1 MQQFPT
7 QIEFQED
14 FDFKNSQLLGQGTFG
29 KVYRAKALKSLPP
42 GNYAL
47 KIIET
52 ISEQAYELAIQELN
66 LYQVITYHQSVI
78 KVYKVYSW
86 IEDKKYIL
94 VFAME
99 LAHNS
104 LKADIEERRKA
115 QQEFGD
121 IMLIDI
127 MIQCLKAFYYLAK
140 NKHLFHRD
148 IKPENILVTCRQP
161 FTIKLADFGAGKENF
176 NGQTMLNTL
185 VGTPLFL
192 SPKLY
197 FAYTTNQPGK
207 VKHDLEKSDVFSLGI
222 TFLQMILLLSDKDLQ
237 KLNDPIIYEEK
248 TGNAIDTSDDPLK
261 KKDCQGWKK
270 LQFHISNI
278 KNPQIKAC
286 IQGMTEFSERNRF
299 TWLKALKAL
308 NPDYEDDEK
317 DQLVHPTSINDQQA
331 KAIKF
336 YSNSNTTLRYLGT
349 LNDIS
354 NHKKII
360 SAGSQI
366 LAYSNEGIRIISLQ
380 GVSEC
385 IYTQN
390 VSFLSYIQTLNICV
404 GITQQ
409 GEIFGVNLKSKTFY
423 TEKITHFQY
432 DKITV
437 MKYMRK
443 DLCILGSQNGEIMI
457 LAFDTQPPCV
467 IKKYKDVDRSVIDL
481 IYDDENKQ
489 IISSHENFM
498 IYGKQLVYEQS
509 AKYQYDSQIDNLQLI
524 SSEYFAG
531 LSKNLAQIPI
541 FHIKDGIINIVQ
553 KCQITGNN
561 IPLALTLS
569 GNYLVWVCEKYIG
582 SIQIST
588 KLNQSKEDKNDELM
602 VNASK
607 PAKLLCFLEIDR
619 TIIASDGIK
628 LHKYQIGK
636 KSQEKTVCQNCQ
648 IF

>member
-7 QIEFQED
+7 QGEFQED
-14 FDFKNSQLLGQGTFG
+14 FDFKNSSLLGQGTFG

-52 ISEQAYELAIQELN
+52 TSEQAYELAIQELN
-66 LYQVITYHQSVI
+66 LYQVITYHQNVI

-86 IEDKKYIL
+86 IEEKKYVL

-115 QQEFGD
+115 SQEFGD

-127 MIQCLKAFYYLAK
+127 MNQCLKAFYYLAK

-148 IKPENILVTCRQP
+148 IKPENILVSCRQP
-161 FTIKLADFGAGKENF
+161 YTVKLADFGAGKENF

-197 FAYTTNQPGK
+197 VAYSTNQAGK

-248 TGNAIDTSDDPLK
+248 TGNAIDTSDDALK

-278 KNPQIKAC
+278 RNPLIKAC

-299 TWLKALKAL
+299 TWLKAIKAL
-308 NPDYEDDEK
+308 NPEYEDDEK
-317 DQLVHPTSINDQQA
+317 DQSVYPAQIRDEQT
-331 KAIKF
+331 KAIQF
-336 YSNSNTTLRYLGT
+336 YSNQCITLRYLGSV
-349 LNDIS
+349 NDLS

-360 SAGSQI
+360 SADSQI
-366 LAYSNEGIRIISLQ
+366 LAYSNEGVRLISLQ

-385 IYTQN
+385 IFTQN
-390 VSFLSYIQTLNICV
+390 VSFLSYIPTLSICV
-404 GITQQ
+404 GITQS
-409 GEIFGVNLKSKTFY
+409 GEIFGVNVKNKTFY
-423 TEKITHFQY
+423 CEKIKNFQH

-443 DLCILGSQNGEIMI
+443 DLCILGSQSGEIMI

-467 IKKYKDVDRSVIDL
+467 IKKYKDVDRSVVDM

-524 SSEYFAG
+524 SSERFAG
-531 LSKNLAQIPI
+531 LCKNLSQIPI
-541 FHIKDGIINIVQ
+541 FHIKDGNMNILHKYQIN
-553 KCQITGNN
+553 GNN

-569 GNYLVWVCEKYIG
+569 DNYLVWVCEKYIG
-582 SIQIST
+582 SIQISA
-588 KLNQSKEDKNDELM
+588 KLGQQKEDNNDQLM

-607 PAKLLCFLEIDR
+607 PAKLMCFLQIDK
-619 TIIASDGIK
+619 TIIASDGLK
-628 LHKYQIGK
+628 LHKYQVGK
-636 KSQEKTVCQNCQ
+636 KQQDKTVCQGCQ
-648 IF
+648 TF

>member
-7 QIEFQED
+7 QVEFQED
-14 FDFKNSQLLGQGTFG
+14 FDFKNSSLLGQGTFG

-52 ISEQAYELAIQELN
+52 TSEQAYELAIQELN
-66 LYQVITYHQSVI
+66 LYQVITYHQNVI

-86 IEDKKYIL
+86 MEEKKYVL

-115 QQEFGD
+115 SQEFGD
-121 IMLIDI
+121 VMLIDI
-127 MIQCLKAFYYLAK
+127 MNQCLKAFYYLAK

-148 IKPENILVTCRQP
+148 IKPENILVTNRNP
-161 FTIKLADFGAGKENF
+161 YTVKLADFGAGKENF

-197 FAYTTNQPGK
+197 VAYSTNQPGK

-248 TGNAIDTSDDPLK
+248 TGNAIDISDDVLK

-308 NPDYEDDEK
+308 NPEYEDDEK
-317 DQLVHPTSINDQQA
+317 DQSVYPAQIRDEQI
-331 KAIKF
+331 KAIQF
-336 YSNSNTTLRYLGT
+336 YSSQTITLRYLGSV
-349 LNDIS
+349 NDLS

-360 SAGSQI
+360 PADSQI
-366 LAYSNEGIRIISLQ
+366 LAYSNEGVRLISLQ

-385 IYTQN
+385 IFTQN
-390 VSFLSYIQTLNICV
+390 VSFLSFIPPLSICV
-404 GITQQ
+404 GITQS
-409 GEIFGVNLKSKTFY
+409 GDIFGVNVKSKTFY
-423 TEKITHFQY
+423 CEKIKNFQH

-443 DLCILGSQNGEIMI
+443 DLCILGSQSGEIMI

-467 IKKYKDVDRSVIDL
+467 IKKYKDVDRSVVDM

-524 SSEYFAG
+524 SSERFAG
-531 LSKNLAQIPI
+531 LSKNLSQIPI
-541 FHIKDGIINIVQ
+541 FHIKDGNMSILHKYQIN
-553 KCQITGNN
+553 GNN

-569 GNYLVWVCEKYIG
+569 DSYLVWVCEKYIG
-582 SIQIST
+582 SIQISA
-588 KLNQSKEDKNDELM
+588 KLGQQKEDNNDQLM

-607 PAKLLCFLEIDR
+607 PAKLMCFLQIDK
-619 TIIASDGIK
+619 TIIASDGLK
-628 LHKYQIGK
+628 LHKYQVGK
-636 KSQEKTVCQNCQ
+636 KQQDKTVCQSCQ